1 VGKEGTVEPTA
12 AVIEL
17 KDVKKRLGNVQAL
30 YGVTFTVERG
40 DIFGY
45 LGANGAGKTTT
56 IRILLDLIRAD
67 SGAVSVLGDPTDR
80 IETRRR
86 IGFVLDADGL
96 YDQLT
101 AAENLQF
108 YAKLYGCAPS
118 AGEVAALLESV
129 RLSDRAKDRAGT
141 YSKGMR
147 RRLALA
153 RALVHDPEL
162 LILDEPMSG
171 IDPTGQMEI
180 RAIVQDLV
188 RERGKTVLLSSHD
201 LDEIERLCNRIAL
214 IDRGEIR
221 VTGDLKQLLGAGG
234 EGRITIATSAAV
246 APPILAELR
255 DRFGVEAGA
264 PGSATLD
271 LKLPAGVRNAD
282 IVSFLA
288 SHGVGVEGVAAKH
301 TSLEELYAAIL
312 KEREA

>member
-1 VGKEGTVEPTA
+1 MGPSA

-17 KDVKKRLGNVQAL
+17 ENVKKRFGAVEAL
-30 YGVTFTVERG
+30 NGVTFTVERG

-56 IRILLDLIRAD
+56 IRILLDLLRAD
-67 SGAVSVLGDPTDR
+67 SGSVSVLGEPTDR
-80 IETRRR
+80 VETRRK
-86 IGFVLDADGL
+86 IGFMLDADGL

-101 AAENLQF
+101 AAENLEF
-108 YAKLYGCAPS
+108 YAKLYGCFPCAERI
-118 AGEVAALLESV
+118 AGLLESV
-129 RLSDRAKDRAGT
+129 RLSDRANDRAGT

-153 RALVHDPEL
+153 RALVHDPEV

-171 IDPTGQMEI
+171 IDPTGQMEL
-180 RAIVQDLV
+180 RAIIQDLV
-188 RERGKTVLLSSHD
+188 RERGKTILLSSHD

-214 IDRGEIR
+214 IDQGEIR

-234 EGRITIATSAAV
+234 EGRITIATSAPVGPA
-246 APPILAELR
+246 ILAEIR
-255 DRFGVEAGA
+255 DRFGVEAGTG
-264 PGSATLD
+264 GSTTLD

-282 IVSFLA
+282 IVSFLTA
-288 SHGVGVEGVAAKH
+288 HGVGVEGVATKH

-312 KEREA
+312 EEREA

>member
-1 VGKEGTVEPTA
+1 MGPNTT
-12 AVIEL
+12 VIEL
-17 KDVKKRLGNVQAL
+17 EGVKKRFGALQAL
-30 YGVTFTVERG
+30 DGVTFTVERG

-56 IRILLDLIRAD
+56 IRILLDLLRAD
-67 SGAVSVLGDPTDR
+67 SGKVLVLGDPTDR
-80 IETRRR
+80 VETRRK
-86 IGFVLDADGL
+86 IGFMLDADGL

-101 AAENLQF
+101 AVENLQF

-118 AGEVAALLESV
+118 AGEITALLESV
-129 RLSDRAKDRAGT
+129 RLSERANDRAGT

-153 RALVHDPEL
+153 RALVHNPEV

-171 IDPTGQMEI
+171 IDPTGQIEI
-180 RAIVQDLV
+180 RAIIQDLV
-188 RERGKTVLLSSHD
+188 RERGKTILLSSHD

-214 IDRGEIR
+214 IDKGEIR
-221 VTGDLKQLLGAGG
+221 VTGDLKQLLGVGS
-234 EGRITIATSAAV
+234 EGRVTITTSTPV
-246 APPILAELR
+246 APAMLTEIR
-255 DRFGVEAGA
+255 DRFGGETSGG
-264 PGSATLD
+264 GSTTLD
-271 LKLPAGVRNAD
+271 LKLPSGVGNAD

-288 SHGVGVEGVAAKH
+288 AHGVGVEGVATKH